1 MTDSNNIPPT
11 NPSPALDGTIRLSGN
26 TVTEQ
31 PSQSVDRTI
40 AIDRNRSG
48 LTLQPN
54 ANASADRTLRPS
66 GGMGQATE
74 ASTANTFL
82 LKTDEYAMVKCLSD
96 NSGEAQVFL
105 VRRNAKDFV
114 LKVYYPNFDVSK
126 KLLQVIHS
134 FRFEMIVHLI
144 DYGKTYVEGKHRYYE
159 LMEYLRGG
167 TLQEYGLGQDF
178 SQFRRL
184 ALQAA
189 SALAYCH
196 KNNILHKD
204 IKPSNF
210 FFRDEEHRQLVL
222 GDFGISSLL
231 ESDGRTHRTTQARTP
246 VFAAPEMYS
255 DVIDGEV
262 EITPAADYYS
272 LGITLFALWLGENP
286 MSSNEREM
294 MRQKNEGRL
303 PRLNEL
309 PEKVR
314 HIVQGLTAVNPLS
327 RWTYREVERWFL
339 GEEVA
344 IDISSPFLRYKSF
357 IVDPENNLVAE
368 NVHELVPLMLD
379 HERLCT
385 GYLYDGRIA
394 TWLETCGNT
403 RLATVLKDIV
413 INRYPADRKAG
424 LMAAVYAMEPDYPY
438 CDAGGKQ
445 CGDVHDI
452 ALSLLSLKEKY
463 GLLLENPGDSLFL
476 WLETHT
482 KCNVDRLRSYFRRGS
497 DTHVAVLRMVY
508 EIDPD
513 IPFMARRPSAT
524 LPEIVSA
531 FGKGDATTDDWHSLC
546 DGRLLSWTYSHEDLV
561 VSESLRILT
570 DGQSYTKTLAY
581 KVLYNMDR
589 NAAYDLN
596 EAKTPEQVGQL
607 LRQRLVESQ
616 HLSASDFFALMQDM
630 AEPDG
635 RFDCYAQL
643 HGWYDMAAEARRCF
657 DLKSDENRDRLG
669 AYDLRTAAY
678 RFCRILGVTPVY
690 LLPNGHELTDGRN
703 IPAECGAYAKE
714 ELYSG
719 AMMAWMAA
727 FYHEDPTRDFVE
739 QYAYEHEL
747 EAWLKALGSIDQRQ
761 QYYVRYLKA
770 QKDTAGRVD
779 EVRRL
784 WNSTRRKEQVWR
796 YGFYGLCAIWCV
808 LVVWAG
814 FSETGREYIVS
825 HSIQSIMLP
834 VGGMCGIILA
844 TRAFFKGYG
853 VTLSTL
859 WGSLG
864 VLSSLVPVYLLRY
877 VNSHMPNLFVVAVLL
892 LTAVYVLVC
901 ILTDFRREQHA
912 DAGMINSILKS
923 EDINSTLLD
932 PLYYTFKTK
941 SLRYKSSKFSLL
953 DDVANQMSS
962 LSGESAIHY
971 MEWTILVLVL
981 VGMMVAYSPKFM
993 DMKTPS
999 RQIIME
1005 QALEQVGQIDEALGG
1020 QTE

>member
-1 MTDSNNIPPT
+1 MTDSNITPPA
-11 NPSPALDGTIRLSGN
+11 NPSPAMDGTIRLPDN
-26 TVTEQ
+26 HAAQQ
-31 PSQSVDRTI
+31 PSPAIDRTI
-40 AIDRNRSG
+40 VLDRNRTG
-48 LTLQPN
+48 LTLQPD
-54 ANASADRTLRPS
+54 ANADGDHTLRPA
-66 GGMGQATE
+66 GGMGMAEE
-74 ASTANTFL
+74 AAAANTFL
-82 LKTDEYAMVKCLSD
+82 LKADEYAMVKCLSD

-105 VRRNAKDFV
+105 VRRNGQEFV

-134 FRFEMIVHLI
+134 FRFEMIVRLI
-144 DYGKTYVEGKHRYYE
+144 DFGKTYVEGKHRFYE

-167 TLQEYGLGQDF
+167 TLQEYGLAQDF
-178 SQFRRL
+178 NKFRRL

-210 FFRDEEHRQLVL
+210 FFRDTEHRQLVL
-222 GDFGISSLL
+222 GDFGISSLV

-286 MSSNEREM
+286 MSANEREM

-303 PRLNEL
+303 PRMNEL

-339 GEEVA
+339 GEDVA
-344 IDISSPFLRYKSF
+344 VDVSSPFLRYKSF
-357 IVDPENNLVAE
+357 IVDPEYNLVAE
-368 NVHELVPLMLD
+368 NVHELVPMMLD

-413 INRYPADRKAG
+413 INRYPSDRKAG

-438 CDAGGKQ
+438 CDASGKQ
-445 CGDVHDI
+445 CRDVHDI
-452 ALSLLSLKEKY
+452 ALSLLSLKDKY
-463 GLLLENPGDSLFL
+463 GLLLANPGDSLYL

-482 KCNVDRLRSYFRRGS
+482 KCNVDRLRSYFGNGAEP
-497 DTHVAVLRMVY
+497 HVAVLRMVY

-513 IPFMARRPSAT
+513 IPFMARRPSAS
-524 LPEIVSA
+524 LSEIVSA
-531 FGKGDATTDDWHSLC
+531 FGKDGANPDDWHSLC
-546 DGRLLSWTYSHEDLV
+546 DGRLLSWTYSHEDMV
-561 VSESLRILT
+561 VSESLRGLT
-570 DGQSYTKTLAY
+570 EGQPYSQTLAY
-581 KVLYNMDR
+581 KVLYSMDR
-589 NAAYDLN
+589 DAAYDLN
-596 EAKTPEQVGQL
+596 EARTSEEVGQL
-607 LRQRLVESQ
+607 LRQRLVDSQ
-616 HLSASDFFALMQDM
+616 HLPAADFTALMQDM
-630 AEPDG
+630 AETDG
-635 RFDCYAQL
+635 RFEYYAKL
-643 HGWYDMAAEARRCF
+643 HGWTDLAAEVRRCF
-657 DLKSDENRDRLG
+657 DLTSDENRDRLG
-669 AYDLRTAAY
+669 AYDLRTASY

-690 LLPNGHELTDGRN
+690 QLRNGHELTDGRN
-703 IPAECGAYAKE
+703 IPTESGPYAKE
-714 ELYSG
+714 ELHNGS
-719 AMMAWMAA
+719 MMAWMAA
-727 FYHEDPTRDFVE
+727 FYHEDPTRDFTE
-739 QYAYEHEL
+739 QYSYEREL
-747 EAWLKALGSIDQRQ
+747 ENWLKALGSIDQRQ
-761 QYYVRYLKA
+761 QYYVRYMKA
-770 QKDTAGRVD
+770 LKDTAGRVT

-814 FSETGREYIVS
+814 FSETGREYIVT
-825 HSIQSIMLP
+825 HFYQSIILP
-834 VGGMCGIILA
+834 VGGMCGVILA
-844 TRAFFKGYG
+844 TRAFFKGFG

-877 VNSHMPNLFVVAVLL
+877 VNGHYPHLFAWAVLL
-892 LTAVYVLVC
+892 LTVVYVLVC
-901 ILTDFRREQHA
+901 ILTDFRHDQQT
-912 DAGMINSILKS
+912 DAKTINNILKS

-953 DDVANQMSS
+953 DDVSNQIRS

-971 MEWTILVLVL
+971 MEWSFLVLILVA
-981 VGMMVAYSPKFM
+981 MMVAYSPRLM

-999 RQIIME
+999 RQWVNETI
-1005 QALEQVGQIDEALGG
+1005 EQVEQIDEALRG
-1020 QTE
+1020 ENE